1 MTVRAFLLTFLFVL
15 TAAAQ
20 EKGSWVTGK
29 ATAYGTDIAKMQ
41 ADAVKRARADA
52 LNQAGIVVS
61 ASSFRVQSESNTAMN
76 DYYSQ
81 FTEATSRG
89 IITQERNIAVSDPV
103 RVTGSSKGTDK
114 VFQVTAELE
123 AYVVIPEGTTD
134 PAYTVTVKTSRTSY
148 RESEPVLLEITA
160 SKDSYITIV
169 NVKNDS
175 IQVPLPNVLLKENAA
190 KAKKSFLFPNGFELY
205 LTVDEGEKSG
215 TEEFIIIATREPV
228 PVMQREN
235 GAIIGGELVLPK
247 LTMTE
252 LSQWLASIPL
262 HQRCI
267 AHTVLTVV
275 K

>member
-1 MTVRAFLLTFLFVL
+1 MMIRSLLLSLVL
-15 TAAAQ
+15 LLNLPAQ

-29 ATAYGTDIAKMQ
+29 ATAYGTDIARMQ
-41 ADAVKRARADA
+41 TDAVKRARADA

-61 ASSFRVQSESNTAMN
+61 ASSYRLQSESNKAMN

-89 IITQERNIAVSDPV
+89 IITSERNISISDPV
-103 RVTGSSKGTDK
+103 RLTGSTKGTDK

-134 PAYTVTVKTSRTSY
+134 PAYTVSVKTSRTSY

-160 SKDSYITIV
+160 TKDSYITII

-175 IQVPLPNVLLKENAA
+175 IQVPLPNVLLKENAV
-190 KAKKSFLFPNGFELY
+190 KAKKPFLFPNGFELY
-205 LTVDEGEKSG
+205 LTVDAGEESN
-215 TEEFIIIATREPV
+215 TEEFIIVATKEPV
-228 PVMQREN
+228 PVMKREN

-262 HQRCI
+262 NQRCT